1 MLLGNH
7 PIQGGSK
14 GLPNLQ
20 LVSEARVVLGAS
32 LTSRHPMQAGEMA
45 WEERLS
51 YSERT
56 HGAWPCHSV
65 ARHIRGARASQCGW
79 GLWGGGASGT
89 GGTQRLAGNAAPG
102 SLPQAC

>member
-1 MLLGNH
+1 MLLWNH

-79 GLWGGGASGT
+79 GL
-89 GGTQRLAGNAAPG
+89 
-102 SLPQAC
+102 